1 MKKNL
6 PYYSKEYEFY
16 STVLFILSFFLSSLF
31 FDEMMND
38 TINIIF
44 EIVLIVYLWYIDVLF
59 LIYVTQAIVWTQIW
73 LK

>member
-6 PYYSKEYEFY
+6 PYYSKQYEFY
-16 STVLFILSFFLSSLF
+16 SIVLFILSFFLSSLF